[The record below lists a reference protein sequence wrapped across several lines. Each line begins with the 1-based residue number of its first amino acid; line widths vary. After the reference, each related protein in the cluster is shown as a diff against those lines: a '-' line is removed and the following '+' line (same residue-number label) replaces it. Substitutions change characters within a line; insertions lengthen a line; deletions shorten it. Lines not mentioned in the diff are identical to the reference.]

1 MSADSIPCSSER
13 VNFTRK
19 NLDYLRKERYD
30 AMMDETLN
38 KVGIENVRLEKF
50 CIEVVRNVFLM
61 LRCLARR
68 GSWI

>member
-19 NLDYLRKERYD
+19 NLDYLGKERYD

-38 KVGIENVRLEKF
+38 KVGDD
-50 CIEVVRNVFLM
+50 
-61 LRCLARR
+61 
-68 GSWI
+68 